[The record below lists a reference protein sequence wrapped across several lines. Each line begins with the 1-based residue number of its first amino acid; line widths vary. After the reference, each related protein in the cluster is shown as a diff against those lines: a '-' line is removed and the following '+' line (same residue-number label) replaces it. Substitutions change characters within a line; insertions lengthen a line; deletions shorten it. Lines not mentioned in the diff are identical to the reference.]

1 MIRSCL
7 HHFLRPERGAGK
19 VAFGCYSPVS
29 VRPLGVRKQGLFTFV
44 LSLCLRALG
53 LHVVSGC
60 SGCGCGAWDTS
71 PSDVDEMA
79 LTDPS

>member
-1 MIRSCL
+1 VLQSGVCAAAGSEEAG
-7 HHFLRPERGAGK
+7 FLYK
-19 VAFGCYSPVS
+19 S
-29 VRPLGVRKQGLFTFV
+29 TFA

-60 SGCGCGAWDTS
+60 SGCGSGAWDTN

-79 LTDPS
+79 LTDPSRNTDQGV